1 MLFNSEKCR
10 VAFEPGDTIRCK
22 NADDAGELA
31 DIFCQRE
38 IPFEFIYNMNGKKGI
53 WITVLPEEEADEQSK
68 EV

>member
-1 MLFNSEKCR
+1 MLFNSKTKR

-31 DIFCQRE
+31 DIFCQRA
-38 IPFEFIYNMNGKKGI
+38 IPFELVYDYEGEKGI
-53 WITVLPEEEADEQSK
+53 WITVLAEEEADEQSK